1 MIELG
6 KKSPYVGK
14 ESRLQELTI
23 NFLRY
28 SGYFAI
34 HVPNGGSRNIIEAT
48 NLKKQGV
55 MAGCPDILIFDN
67 AMDIPSM
74 VIFNGIAI
82 ELKVKGGKVSE
93 NQRSFIESLENRG
106 YLTILSWNLI
116 DLIQYFE
123 KNIRKL

>member
-6 KKSPYVGK
+6 KKDPYIGK
-14 ESRLQELTI
+14 ENRLQELTI

-34 HVPNGGSRNIIEAT
+34 HVPNGGSRNVIEAT

-55 MAGCPDILIFDN
+55 TAGCPDILIFDN
-67 AMDIPSM
+67 VMDLPSR
-74 VIFNGIAI
+74 VIFKGIAI

-93 NQRSFIESLENRG
+93 KQQSFIEALEKRG
-106 YLTILSWNLI
+106 FLVILAWNLT
-116 DLIQYFE
+116 DLMEYFE

>member
-14 ESRLQELTI
+14 ESKLQESVI

-34 HVPNGGSRNIIEAT
+34 HVPNGGSRNVIEAT

-67 AMDIPSM
+67 IMDLPSM
-74 VIFNGIAI
+74 VIFKGIAI

-93 NQRSFIESLENRG
+93 SQRIFIESLEKRG
-106 YLTILSWNLI
+106 YLTVLSYNLI
-116 DLIQYFE
+116 DLIDYFE
-123 KNIRKL
+123 KNIRRL